1 MFFFCRGAGDVLYWT
16 GEREDCDMVERH
28 ISCLDLDQIAAS
40 GQCFTWQ
47 RLGEGHYG
55 IPARGSYVEAEQR
68 GERLVFS
75 CGETEF
81 EALWAD
87 YFDLSTDYEAI
98 QAAIDP
104 ADGYLRAAARY
115 GRGIRVLR
123 QDLWEVLVSFLISQN
138 NNIGR
143 ITRSVQGLCRRWG
156 EERRAGSRTYW
167 SFPSPAALVGAS
179 ESDFAALGLGYRA
192 RYLVRLTAEVEA
204 AGYEDWARRLRA
216 AGAEEA
222 MERLTGLYGV
232 GKKVAQCVCLF
243 GLHQV
248 DAFPVDTHIRRV
260 LEAHYPAGFD
270 LERYKG
276 YGGILQQY
284 LFYYDLSVKK

>member
-1 MFFFCRGAGDVLYWT
+1 MTDWIIPFLCGLGASILSAWGVGGGTLLLLVMTLFLDVDQRTAQGINLLFFLPT
-16 GEREDCDMVERH
+16 
-28 ISCLDLDQIAAS
+28 AAS
-40 GQCFTWQ
+40 ALVC
-47 RLGEGHYG
+47 H
-55 IPARGSYVEAEQR
+55 ARG
-68 GERLVFS
+68 
-75 CGETEF
+75 
-81 EALWAD
+81 
-87 YFDLSTDYEAI
+87 
-98 QAAIDP
+98 
-104 ADGYLRAAARY
+104 GYLDKPTLKSAVPLAVAAA
-115 GRGIRVLR
+115 L
-123 QDLWEVLVSFLISQN
+123 
-138 NNIGR
+138 
-143 ITRSVQGLCRRWG
+143 
-156 EERRAGSRTYW
+156 A
-167 SFPSPAALVGAS
+167 GAS

-216 AGAEEA
+216 AGSEEA

-284 LFYYDLSVKK
+284 LFYYDLAVKSR